1 MIRPYQPSDLDDLMQ
16 LWLTST
22 IAAHPFVAEQ
32 YWHESAPLVRNTY
45 LPAARTWL
53 YLSAETT
60 GDANPIAGFISILE
74 EQLVGALFVTQSL
87 HGKGVGQAL
96 MDYVQQHYHALT
108 LEVYQRNQ
116 RAYHFYR
123 KQGFTVAGKAYN
135 AETKNTILT
144 LHWQRPFNSSLL

>member
-1 MIRPYQPSDLDDLMQ
+1 
-16 LWLTST
+16 
-22 IAAHPFVAEQ
+22 
-32 YWHESAPLVRNTY
+32 
-45 LPAARTWL
+45 
-53 YLSAETT
+53 
-60 GDANPIAGFISILE
+60 
-74 EQLVGALFVTQSL
+74 
-87 HGKGVGQAL
+87 